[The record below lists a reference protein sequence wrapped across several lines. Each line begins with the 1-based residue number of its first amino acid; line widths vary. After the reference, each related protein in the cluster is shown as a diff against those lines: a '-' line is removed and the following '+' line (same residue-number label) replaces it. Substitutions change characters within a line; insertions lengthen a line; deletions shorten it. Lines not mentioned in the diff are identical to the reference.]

1 MKHLSISTK
10 LLWITSALFLSIVAI
25 LSVSLWWALSDQNVQ
40 LSSQVQ
46 DTLQQET
53 RTKLEARAGEY
64 GEMVAGFINEAYRI
78 PFSFAGMLETTAEE
92 SPLTRERV
100 EIAVAAV
107 LKKNA
112 QTSSMYAQF
121 EANGYDGLDS
131 EFVDKSTTHSVNSSG
146 TLEVYY
152 TRNDDGAVEHHQVD
166 DSAEKYVATLNEF
179 GFREA
184 EWYLCAK
191 DTKKPCL
198 MEPYLYEISPGNTAL
213 MTSLT
218 VPVLKHKQFIGV
230 VGVDVNLPVFQ
241 TMIDKLSKSLYG
253 GQAKVT
259 LLSAKGLVVAASHYA
274 KKARPLSESIDG
286 NLATQLIS
294 LHKNGQYLVND
305 SEIIVAYPINIP
317 LASAQ
322 WSLVIQVPKTEA
334 FKSSI
339 ELDNKMHQMASS
351 LGSLLLIVGL
361 VVAVVAVVTISLVIR
376 SIIKPL
382 RMIQGRVEHLA
393 SAEGDL
399 TQSIEVESHAELIAL
414 GHGFNSFIYKLKDLI
429 SELKSLAG
437 RTQTESVSSAHIAEL
452 TRDSVHRQYGE
463 IESVVTAVNQM
474 SATALEVAKASEQ
487 TASETEA
494 ISRNVHLSEEN
505 LTKAMDY
512 VITMSEESMQAKVA
526 VGKVAESSTNIS
538 RILEVISSIAA
549 QTNLLALN
557 AAIEA
562 ARAGEQGRGF
572 AVVADEVRA
581 LASKT
586 QSSTDDISVLID
598 ALQKE
603 VDSASDIIDKGA
615 ERAQMAVTQTEQ
627 ALTSL
632 NAMVSQIEEISSQ
645 ITHIAAAAEEQSAVT
660 EEVNR
665 NITGIS
671 DSASELARL
680 AGEAQQ
686 SSEVLADLV
695 KQQETQLNKLKT

>member
-25 LSVSLWWALSDQNVQ
+25 LSISLWWTLSAQNAQLSDQVQ
-40 LSSQVQ
+40 N
-46 DTLQQET
+46 TLQTET
-53 RTKLEARAGEY
+53 RDKLEARAGEY

-78 PFSFAGMLETTAEE
+78 PFSFAGMLESTAEE
-92 SPLTRERV
+92 LPLKRDRLEL
-100 EIAVAAV
+100 AVAAV

-112 QTSSMYAQF
+112 QVSSMYAQF
-121 EANGYDGLDS
+121 EPNGYDGLDS
-131 EFVDKSTTHSVNSSG
+131 EFLNVNVSHSVATSG
-146 TLEVYY
+146 ALEVYY
-152 TRNDDGAVEHHQVD
+152 TRNDDGTVEHNQVE
-166 DSAEKYVATLNEF
+166 DSAEKYLTSLNEF
-179 GFREA
+179 GIRDA
-184 EWYLCAK
+184 EWYLCDK
-191 DTKKPCL
+191 ETLKPCL
-198 MEPYLYEISPGNTAL
+198 MEPYLYEITPGNKAL

-241 TMIDKLSKSLYG
+241 TLIDKLSKSLYD

-259 LLSAKGLVVAASHYA
+259 LLSTRGLVVAASHYS
-274 KKARPLSESIDG
+274 KKARPLAESI
-286 NLATQLIS
+286 NPTLASQIIS
-294 LHKNGQYLVND
+294 LHKNSGYMVND
-305 SEIIVAYPINIP
+305 DEIIVAYPIKIP
-317 LASAQ
+317 LANAE
-322 WSLVIQVPKTEA
+322 WSLVIQVPTA
-334 FKSSI
+334 QAYKSSI
-339 ELDNKMHQMASS
+339 ELNNDMDEMATS
-351 LGSLLLIVGL
+351 LGSLLLIVGI
-361 VVAVVAVVTISLVIR
+361 VVSIAAVITISIVIR
-376 SIIKPL
+376 SIISPL

-393 SAEGDL
+393 SADGDL
-399 TQSIEVESHAELIAL
+399 TQSIEVDSHAELIAL
-414 GHGFNSFIYKLKDLI
+414 AKGFNSFIYKLKNLI
-429 SELKSLAG
+429 AELKILAS
-437 RTQTESVSSAHIAEL
+437 RSQEESQASAKIAQL
-452 TRDSVHRQYGE
+452 TRDSVNRQYGE

-487 TASETEA
+487 TAAETEA
-494 ISRNVHLSEEN
+494 MSRNIRHSEES
-505 LTKAMDY
+505 LTKAMGF
-512 VITMSEESMQAKVA
+512 VATMSQESMEAKLA
-526 VGKVAESSTNIS
+526 VSKVAESSMNIS

-586 QSSTDDISVLID
+586 QSSTNDISTLID

-603 VDSASDIIDKGA
+603 VQSASGIIDKGA
-615 ERAQMAVTQTEQ
+615 ERAQMAVSQTEQ
-627 ALTSL
+627 ALNSL
-632 NAMVSQIEEISSQ
+632 NSMVSQIGEISDQ
-645 ITHIAAAAEEQSAVT
+645 VTHIAAAAEEQSAVT

-686 SSEVLADLV
+686 SSVVLANLV
-695 KQQETQLNKLKT
+695 KQQHEQLGKLKT

>member
-25 LSVSLWWALSDQNVQ
+25 LSISLWWTLSDQNTE
-40 LSSQVQ
+40 LSNQVQ
-46 DTLQQET
+46 ETLQTET
-53 RTKLEARAGEY
+53 RDKLEARAGEY

-78 PFSFAGMLETTAEE
+78 PYSFSGMLESTAEE
-92 SPLTRERV
+92 LPLKRDRLELA
-100 EIAVAAV
+100 IAAV
-107 LKKNA
+107 LKKNT
-112 QTSSMYAQF
+112 QISSMYAQF
-121 EANGYDGLDS
+121 EPNGYDGLDS
-131 EFVDKSTTHSVNSSG
+131 EFLNVEVSHSVASSG
-146 TLEVYY
+146 SLEVYY
-152 TRNDDGAVEHHQVD
+152 TRNDDGTVEHHQVD

-179 GFREA
+179 GIREA
-184 EWYLCAK
+184 EWYLCAME
-191 DTKKPCL
+191 TLKPCL

-218 VPVLKHKQFIGV
+218 VPVVKHKKFIGV
-230 VGVDVNLPVFQ
+230 VGIDVNLPVFQ
-241 TMIDKLSKSLYG
+241 ALIDKLSKSLYG

-259 LLSAKGLVVAASHYA
+259 LLSTRGLVVAASHGS
-274 KKARPLSESIDG
+274 KKARPLGESIDPK
-286 NLATQLIS
+286 LASQIIS
-294 LHKNGQYLVND
+294 LHKNGGYMASD
-305 SEIIVAYPINIP
+305 DEIIVAYPIKIP
-317 LASAQ
+317 LAKAE
-322 WSLVIQVPKTEA
+322 WSLAIQVPKAQA

-339 ELDNKMHQMASS
+339 ELNDKMDEMATS
-351 LGSLLLIVGL
+351 LGSILLVVGL
-361 VVAVVAVVTISLVIR
+361 TVSLLAVVTISIVIR
-376 SIIKPL
+376 SIIAPL
-382 RMIQGRVEHLA
+382 KMIQGRVEHLA
-393 SAEGDL
+393 SADGDL
-399 TQSIEVESHAELIAL
+399 TQSIVVDAHAELIAL
-414 GHGFNSFIYKLKDLI
+414 GKGFNSFIHKLKDLI
-429 SELKSLAG
+429 SELKTLAG
-437 RTQTESVSSAHIAEL
+437 RTQEESLSSAQIAEL

-463 IESVVTAVNQM
+463 IESVVTAVNEM

-487 TASETEA
+487 TAAETEA
-494 ISRNVHLSEEN
+494 MSRNVRLSEEN
-505 LTKAMDY
+505 LTKAMEY
-512 VITMSEESMQAKVA
+512 VTTMSQESMQAKVA
-526 VGKVAESSTNIS
+526 VSKVAESSTNIS

-603 VDSASDIIDKGA
+603 VHSASGIIDKGA
-615 ERAQMAVTQTEQ
+615 ERAQMAVSQTEQ

-632 NAMVSQIEEISSQ
+632 NSMVSQIEEISSQ
-645 ITHIAAAAEEQSAVT
+645 VTHIAAAAEEQSAVT

-686 SSEVLADLV
+686 SSVVLAELV
-695 KQQETQLNKLKT
+695 KQQHQQLGKLKT

>member
-25 LSVSLWWALSDQNVQ
+25 LSISLWWTLSAQNAQLSDQVQ
-40 LSSQVQ
+40 N
-46 DTLQQET
+46 TLQMET
-53 RTKLEARAGEY
+53 RDKLEARAGEY

-78 PFSFAGMLETTAEE
+78 PFSFAGMLESTAEE
-92 SPLTRERV
+92 LPLKRDRLEL
-100 EIAVAAV
+100 AVAAV

-112 QTSSMYAQF
+112 QVSSMYAQF
-121 EANGYDGLDS
+121 EPNGYDGLDS
-131 EFVDKSTTHSVNSSG
+131 EFLNVNVSHSVATSG
-146 TLEVYY
+146 ALEVYY
-152 TRNDDGAVEHHQVD
+152 TRNDDGTVEHNQVE
-166 DSAEKYVATLNEF
+166 DSAEKYLTSLNEF
-179 GFREA
+179 GIRDA
-184 EWYLCAK
+184 EWYLCDK
-191 DTKKPCL
+191 ETLKPCL
-198 MEPYLYEISPGNTAL
+198 MEPYLYEITPGNKAL

-241 TMIDKLSKSLYG
+241 TLIDKLSKSLYD

-259 LLSAKGLVVAASHYA
+259 LLSTRGLVVAASHYS
-274 KKARPLSESIDG
+274 KKARPLAESI
-286 NLATQLIS
+286 NPTLASQIIS
-294 LHKNGQYLVND
+294 LHKNSGYMVND
-305 SEIIVAYPINIP
+305 DEIIVAYPIKIP
-317 LASAQ
+317 LANAE
-322 WSLVIQVPKTEA
+322 WSLVIQVPTA
-334 FKSSI
+334 QAYKSSI
-339 ELDNKMHQMASS
+339 ELNNDMDEMATS
-351 LGSLLLIVGL
+351 LGSLLLIVGI
-361 VVAVVAVVTISLVIR
+361 VVSIAAVITISLVIR
-376 SIIKPL
+376 SIISPL

-393 SAEGDL
+393 SADGDL
-399 TQSIEVESHAELIAL
+399 TQSIEVDSHAELIAL
-414 GHGFNSFIYKLKDLI
+414 AKGFNSFIYKLKNLI
-429 SELKSLAG
+429 AELKILAS
-437 RTQTESVSSAHIAEL
+437 RSQEESQASAKIAQL
-452 TRDSVHRQYGE
+452 TRDSVNRQYGE

-487 TASETEA
+487 TAAETEA
-494 ISRNVHLSEEN
+494 MSRNIRHSEES
-505 LTKAMDY
+505 LTKAMGF
-512 VITMSEESMQAKVA
+512 VATMSQESMEAKLA
-526 VGKVAESSTNIS
+526 VSKVAESSMNIS

-586 QSSTDDISVLID
+586 QSSTNDISTLID

-603 VDSASDIIDKGA
+603 VQSASGIIDKGA
-615 ERAQMAVTQTEQ
+615 ERAQMAVSQTEQ
-627 ALTSL
+627 ALNSL
-632 NAMVSQIEEISSQ
+632 NSMVSQIGEISGQ
-645 ITHIAAAAEEQSAVT
+645 VTHIAAAAEEQSAVT

-686 SSEVLADLV
+686 SSVVLANLV
-695 KQQETQLNKLKT
+695 KQQHEQLGKLKT

>member
-25 LSVSLWWALSDQNVQ
+25 LSISLWWTLSAQNAQLSDQVQ
-40 LSSQVQ
+40 N
-46 DTLQQET
+46 TLQTET
-53 RTKLEARAGEY
+53 RDKLEARAGEY

-78 PFSFAGMLETTAEE
+78 PFSFAGMLESTADEL
-92 SPLTRERV
+92 PLKRDRLEL
-100 EIAVAAV
+100 AVAAV

-112 QTSSMYAQF
+112 QVSSMYAQF
-121 EANGYDGLDS
+121 EPNGYDGLDS
-131 EFVDKSTTHSVNSSG
+131 EFLNVNVSHSVATSG
-146 TLEVYY
+146 ALEVYY
-152 TRNDDGAVEHHQVD
+152 TRNDDGTVEHNQVE
-166 DSAEKYVATLNEF
+166 DSAEKYLTSLNEF
-179 GFREA
+179 GIRDA
-184 EWYLCAK
+184 EWYLCGK
-191 DTKKPCL
+191 ETLKPCL
-198 MEPYLYEISPGNTAL
+198 MEPYLYEITPGNKAL

-241 TMIDKLSKSLYG
+241 TLIDKLSKSLYD

-259 LLSAKGLVVAASHYA
+259 LLSTRGLVVAASHYS
-274 KKARPLSESIDG
+274 KKARPLAESI
-286 NLATQLIS
+286 NPTLASQIIS
-294 LHKNGQYLVND
+294 LHKNSGYMVND
-305 SEIIVAYPINIP
+305 DEIIVAYPIKIP
-317 LASAQ
+317 LANAE
-322 WSLVIQVPKTEA
+322 WSLVIQVPTA
-334 FKSSI
+334 QAYKSSI
-339 ELDNKMHQMASS
+339 ELNNDMDEMATS
-351 LGSLLLIVGL
+351 LGSLLLIVGI
-361 VVAVVAVVTISLVIR
+361 VVSIAAVITISLVIR
-376 SIIKPL
+376 SIISPL

-393 SAEGDL
+393 SADGDL
-399 TQSIEVESHAELIAL
+399 TQSIEVDSHAELIAL
-414 GHGFNSFIYKLKDLI
+414 AKGFNSFIYKLKNLI
-429 SELKSLAG
+429 AELKTLAS
-437 RTQTESVSSAHIAEL
+437 RSQEESQASAKIAQL
-452 TRDSVHRQYGE
+452 TRDSVNRQYGE

-487 TASETEA
+487 TAAETEA
-494 ISRNVHLSEEN
+494 MSRNIRHSEES
-505 LTKAMDY
+505 LTKAMGF
-512 VITMSEESMQAKVA
+512 VATMSQESMEAKLA
-526 VGKVAESSTNIS
+526 VSKVAESSMNIS

-586 QSSTDDISVLID
+586 QSSTNDISTLID

-603 VDSASDIIDKGA
+603 VQSASGIIDKGA
-615 ERAQMAVTQTEQ
+615 ERAQMAVSQTEQ
-627 ALTSL
+627 ALNSL
-632 NAMVSQIEEISSQ
+632 NSMVSQIGEISDQ
-645 ITHIAAAAEEQSAVT
+645 VTHIAAAAEEQSAVT

-686 SSEVLADLV
+686 SSVVLANLV
-695 KQQETQLNKLKT
+695 KQQHEQLGKLKT

>member
-25 LSVSLWWALSDQNVQ
+25 LSISLWWTLSDQNTE
-40 LSSQVQ
+40 LSNQVQ
-46 DTLQQET
+46 ETLQTET
-53 RTKLEARAGEY
+53 RDKLEARAGEY

-78 PFSFAGMLETTAEE
+78 PFSFSGMLESTAEE
-92 SPLTRERV
+92 LPLKRDRLEL
-100 EIAVAAV
+100 AVAAV
-107 LKKNA
+107 LKKNN
-112 QTSSMYAQF
+112 QISSMYAQF
-121 EANGYDGLDS
+121 EPNGYDGLDS
-131 EFVDKSTTHSVNSSG
+131 EFLNVEVSHSVASSG
-146 TLEVYY
+146 SLEVYY
-152 TRNDDGAVEHHQVD
+152 TRNDDGTVEHNQVD
-166 DSAEKYVATLNEF
+166 DSAEKYVTTLNEF
-179 GFREA
+179 GIREA

-191 DTKKPCL
+191 ETLKPCL
-198 MEPYLYEISPGNTAL
+198 MEPYLYEITPGNNAL

-218 VPVLKHKQFIGV
+218 VPVVKHKQFIGV

-241 TMIDKLSKSLYG
+241 ALIDKLSKSLYD

-259 LLSAKGLVVAASHYA
+259 LLSTRGLVVAASHYS
-274 KKARPLSESIDG
+274 KKARPLSESIDPK
-286 NLATQLIS
+286 LASQIVA
-294 LHKNGQYLVND
+294 LHKNGGYMAND
-305 SEIIVAYPINIP
+305 DEIIVAYPIKIP
-317 LASAQ
+317 LAKAE
-322 WSLVIQVPKTEA
+322 WSLAIQVPKAQA

-339 ELDNKMHQMASS
+339 ELNDKMDEMATS
-351 LGSLLLIVGL
+351 LGSILLMVGL
-361 VVAVVAVVTISLVIR
+361 AVSILAVVTISIVIR
-376 SIIKPL
+376 SIIAPL
-382 RMIQGRVEHLA
+382 KMIQGRVEHLA
-393 SAEGDL
+393 SADGDL
-399 TQSIEVESHAELIAL
+399 TQSIVVDAHAELIAL
-414 GHGFNSFIYKLKDLI
+414 GKGFNSFIHKLKDLI
-429 SELKSLAG
+429 SELKTLAG
-437 RTQTESVSSAHIAEL
+437 RTQEESLSSAQIAEL

-463 IESVVTAVNQM
+463 IESVVTAVNEM

-487 TASETEA
+487 TAAETEA
-494 ISRNVHLSEEN
+494 MSRNVRLSEES
-505 LTKAMDY
+505 LTKAMEY
-512 VITMSEESMQAKVA
+512 VTTMSQESMQAKVA
-526 VGKVAESSTNIS
+526 VSKVAESSTNIS

-598 ALQKE
+598 ALQQE
-603 VDSASDIIDKGA
+603 VISASGIIDKGA
-615 ERAQMAVTQTEQ
+615 ERAQMAVSQTEQ

-632 NAMVSQIEEISSQ
+632 NSMVSQIEEISSQ
-645 ITHIAAAAEEQSAVT
+645 VTHIAAAAEEQSAVT

-686 SSEVLADLV
+686 SSVVLAELV
-695 KQQETQLNKLKT
+695 KQQHQQLGKLKT

>member
-25 LSVSLWWALSDQNVQ
+25 LSISLWWTLSDQNTE
-40 LSSQVQ
+40 LSNQVQ
-46 DTLQQET
+46 ETLQTET
-53 RTKLEARAGEY
+53 RDKLEARAGEY

-78 PFSFAGMLETTAEE
+78 PYSFSGMLESTAEE
-92 SPLTRERV
+92 LPLKRDRLEL
-100 EIAVAAV
+100 AVAAV
-107 LKKNA
+107 LKKNN
-112 QTSSMYAQF
+112 QISSMYAQF
-121 EANGYDGLDS
+121 EPNGYDGLDS
-131 EFVDKSTTHSVNSSG
+131 EFLNVEVSHSVASSG
-146 TLEVYY
+146 SLEVYY
-152 TRNDDGAVEHHQVD
+152 TRNDDGTVEHNQVD
-166 DSAEKYVATLNEF
+166 DSAEKYVTTLNEF
-179 GFREA
+179 GIREA

-191 DTKKPCL
+191 ETLKPCL
-198 MEPYLYEISPGNTAL
+198 MEPYLYEITPGNNAL

-218 VPVLKHKQFIGV
+218 VPVVKHKQFIGV

-241 TMIDKLSKSLYG
+241 ALIDKLSKSLYD

-259 LLSAKGLVVAASHYA
+259 LLSTRGLVVAASHYS
-274 KKARPLSESIDG
+274 KKARPLSESIDPK
-286 NLATQLIS
+286 LASQIVA
-294 LHKNGQYLVND
+294 LHKNGGYMAND
-305 SEIIVAYPINIP
+305 DEIIVAYPIKIP
-317 LASAQ
+317 LAKAE
-322 WSLVIQVPKTEA
+322 WSLAIQVPKAQA

-339 ELDNKMHQMASS
+339 ELNDKMDEMATS
-351 LGSLLLIVGL
+351 LGSILLMVGL
-361 VVAVVAVVTISLVIR
+361 AVSILAVVTISIVIR
-376 SIIKPL
+376 SIIAPL
-382 RMIQGRVEHLA
+382 KMIQGRVEHLA
-393 SAEGDL
+393 SADGDL
-399 TQSIEVESHAELIAL
+399 TQSIVVDAHAELIAL
-414 GHGFNSFIYKLKDLI
+414 GKGFNSFIHKLKDLI
-429 SELKSLAG
+429 SELKTLAG
-437 RTQTESVSSAHIAEL
+437 RTQEESLSSAQIAEL

-463 IESVVTAVNQM
+463 IESVVTAVNEM

-487 TASETEA
+487 TAAETEA
-494 ISRNVHLSEEN
+494 MSRNVRLSEES
-505 LTKAMDY
+505 LTKAMEY
-512 VITMSEESMQAKVA
+512 VTTMSQESMQAKVA
-526 VGKVAESSTNIS
+526 VSKVAESSTNIS

-598 ALQKE
+598 ALQQE
-603 VDSASDIIDKGA
+603 VNSASGIIDKGA
-615 ERAQMAVTQTEQ
+615 ERAQMAVSQTEQ

-632 NAMVSQIEEISSQ
+632 NSMVSQIEEISSQ
-645 ITHIAAAAEEQSAVT
+645 VTHIAAAAEEQSAVT

-686 SSEVLADLV
+686 SSVVLAELV
-695 KQQETQLNKLKT
+695 KQQHQQLGKLKT

>member
-25 LSVSLWWALSDQNVQ
+25 LSISLWWTLSDQNTE
-40 LSSQVQ
+40 LSNQVQ
-46 DTLQQET
+46 ETLQTET
-53 RTKLEARAGEY
+53 RDKLEARAGEY

-78 PFSFAGMLETTAEE
+78 PFSFSGMLESTAEDL
-92 SPLTRERV
+92 PLKRDRLEL
-100 EIAVAAV
+100 AVAAV
-107 LKKNA
+107 LKKNN
-112 QTSSMYAQF
+112 QISSMYAQF
-121 EANGYDGLDS
+121 EPNGYDGLDS
-131 EFVDKSTTHSVNSSG
+131 EFLNVEVSHSVASSG
-146 TLEVYY
+146 ALEVYY
-152 TRNDDGAVEHHQVD
+152 TRNDDGTVEHHQVD
-166 DSAEKYVATLNEF
+166 DSAEKYVSTLNEF
-179 GFREA
+179 GIREA

-191 DTKKPCL
+191 ETLKPCL

-218 VPVLKHKQFIGV
+218 VPVVKHKQFIGV

-241 TMIDKLSKSLYG
+241 ALIDKLSKSLYG

-259 LLSAKGLVVAASHYA
+259 LLSTRGLVVAASHYS
-274 KKARPLSESIDG
+274 KKARPLSESIDPK
-286 NLATQLIS
+286 LASQIAA
-294 LHKNGQYLVND
+294 LHKNGGYMASD
-305 SEIIVAYPINIP
+305 DEIIVAYPIKIP
-317 LASAQ
+317 LAKAE
-322 WSLVIQVPKTEA
+322 WSLAIQVPKAQA

-339 ELDNKMHQMASS
+339 ELNDKMDEMATS
-351 LGSLLLIVGL
+351 LGSILLMVGL
-361 VVAVVAVVTISLVIR
+361 AVSILAVVTISIVIR
-376 SIIKPL
+376 SIIAPL

-393 SAEGDL
+393 SADGDL
-399 TQSIEVESHAELIAL
+399 TQSIVVDAHAELIAL
-414 GHGFNSFIYKLKDLI
+414 GKGFNSFIHKLKDLI
-429 SELKSLAG
+429 SELKTLAG
-437 RTQTESVSSAHIAEL
+437 RTQEESLSSAQIAEL

-463 IESVVTAVNQM
+463 IESVVTAVNEM

-487 TASETEA
+487 TAAETEA
-494 ISRNVHLSEEN
+494 MSRNVRLSEES
-505 LTKAMDY
+505 LTKAMEY
-512 VITMSEESMQAKVA
+512 VTTMSQESMQAKVA
-526 VGKVAESSTNIS
+526 VSKVAESSTNIS

-598 ALQKE
+598 ALQQE
-603 VDSASDIIDKGA
+603 VNSASGIIDKGA
-615 ERAQMAVTQTEQ
+615 ERAQMAVSQTEQ

-632 NAMVSQIEEISSQ
+632 NSMVSQIEEISSQ
-645 ITHIAAAAEEQSAVT
+645 VTHIAAAAEEQSAVT

-686 SSEVLADLV
+686 SSVVLAELV
-695 KQQETQLNKLKT
+695 KQQHQQLGKLKT

>member
-25 LSVSLWWALSDQNVQ
+25 LSISLWWTLSAQNAQLSDQVQ
-40 LSSQVQ
+40 N
-46 DTLQQET
+46 TLQTET
-53 RTKLEARAGEY
+53 RDKLEARAGEY

-78 PFSFAGMLETTAEE
+78 PFSFAGMLESTAEE
-92 SPLTRERV
+92 LPLKRDRLEL
-100 EIAVAAV
+100 AVAAV

-112 QTSSMYAQF
+112 QVSSMYAQF
-121 EANGYDGLDS
+121 EPNGYDGLDS
-131 EFVDKSTTHSVNSSG
+131 EFLNVNVSHSVATSG
-146 TLEVYY
+146 ALEVYY
-152 TRNDDGAVEHHQVD
+152 TRNDDGTVEHNQVE
-166 DSAEKYVATLNEF
+166 DSAEKYLTSLNEF
-179 GFREA
+179 GIRDA
-184 EWYLCAK
+184 EWYLCDK
-191 DTKKPCL
+191 ETLKPCL
-198 MEPYLYEISPGNTAL
+198 MEPYLYEITPGNKAL

-241 TMIDKLSKSLYG
+241 TLIDKLSKSLYD

-259 LLSAKGLVVAASHYA
+259 LLSTRGLVVAASHYS
-274 KKARPLSESIDG
+274 KKARPLAESI
-286 NLATQLIS
+286 NPTLASQIIS
-294 LHKNGQYLVND
+294 LHKNSGYMVND
-305 SEIIVAYPINIP
+305 DEIIVAYPIKIP
-317 LASAQ
+317 LANAE
-322 WSLVIQVPKTEA
+322 WSLVIQVPTA
-334 FKSSI
+334 QAYKSSI
-339 ELDNKMHQMASS
+339 ELNNDMDEMATS
-351 LGSLLLIVGL
+351 LGSLLLIVGI
-361 VVAVVAVVTISLVIR
+361 VVSIAAVITISLVIR
-376 SIIKPL
+376 SIISPL

-393 SAEGDL
+393 SADGDL
-399 TQSIEVESHAELIAL
+399 TQSIEVDSHAELIAL
-414 GHGFNSFIYKLKDLI
+414 AKGFNSFIYKLKNLI
-429 SELKSLAG
+429 AELKILAS
-437 RTQTESVSSAHIAEL
+437 RSQEESQASAKIAQL
-452 TRDSVHRQYGE
+452 TRDSVNRQYGE

-487 TASETEA
+487 TAAETEA
-494 ISRNVHLSEEN
+494 MSRNIRHSEES
-505 LTKAMDY
+505 LTKAMGF
-512 VITMSEESMQAKVA
+512 VATMSQESMEAKLA
-526 VGKVAESSTNIS
+526 VSKVAESSMNIS

-586 QSSTDDISVLID
+586 QSSTNDISTLID

-603 VDSASDIIDKGA
+603 VQSASGIIDKGA
-615 ERAQMAVTQTEQ
+615 ERAQMAVSQTEQ
-627 ALTSL
+627 ALNSL
-632 NAMVSQIEEISSQ
+632 NSMVSQIGEISGQ
-645 ITHIAAAAEEQSAVT
+645 VTHIAAAAEEQSAVT

-686 SSEVLADLV
+686 SSVVLANLV
-695 KQQETQLNKLKT
+695 KQQHEQLGKLKT

>member
-25 LSVSLWWALSDQNVQ
+25 LSISLWWTLSDQNTE
-40 LSSQVQ
+40 LSNQVQ
-46 DTLQQET
+46 ETLQTET
-53 RTKLEARAGEY
+53 RDKLEARAGEY

-78 PFSFAGMLETTAEE
+78 PFSFSGMLESTAEDL
-92 SPLTRERV
+92 PLKRDRLEL
-100 EIAVAAV
+100 AVAAV
-107 LKKNA
+107 LKKNN
-112 QTSSMYAQF
+112 QISSMYAQF
-121 EANGYDGLDS
+121 EPNGYDGLDS
-131 EFVDKSTTHSVNSSG
+131 EFLNVEVSHSVASSG
-146 TLEVYY
+146 ALEVYY
-152 TRNDDGAVEHHQVD
+152 TRNDDGTVEHHQVD
-166 DSAEKYVATLNEF
+166 DSAEKYVTTLNEF
-179 GFREA
+179 GIGEA

-191 DTKKPCL
+191 ETLKPCL

-218 VPVLKHKQFIGV
+218 VPVVKHKQFIGV

-241 TMIDKLSKSLYG
+241 ALIDKLSKSLYG

-259 LLSAKGLVVAASHYA
+259 LLSTRGLVVAASHYS
-274 KKARPLSESIDG
+274 KKARPLSESIDPK
-286 NLATQLIS
+286 LASQIVA
-294 LHKNGQYLVND
+294 LHKNGGYMAND
-305 SEIIVAYPINIP
+305 DEIIVAYPIKIP
-317 LASAQ
+317 LAKAE
-322 WSLVIQVPKTEA
+322 WSLAIQVPKAQA

-339 ELDNKMHQMASS
+339 ELNDKMDEMATS
-351 LGSLLLIVGL
+351 LGSILLMVGL
-361 VVAVVAVVTISLVIR
+361 AVSILAVVTISIVIR
-376 SIIKPL
+376 SIIAPL

-393 SAEGDL
+393 SADGDL
-399 TQSIEVESHAELIAL
+399 TQSIVVDAHAELIAL
-414 GHGFNSFIYKLKDLI
+414 GKGFNSFIHKLKDLI
-429 SELKSLAG
+429 SELKTLAG
-437 RTQTESVSSAHIAEL
+437 RTQEESLSSAQIAEL

-463 IESVVTAVNQM
+463 IESVVTAVNEM

-487 TASETEA
+487 TAAETEA
-494 ISRNVHLSEEN
+494 MSRNVRLSEES
-505 LTKAMDY
+505 LTKAMEY
-512 VITMSEESMQAKVA
+512 VTTMSQESMQAKVA
-526 VGKVAESSTNIS
+526 VSKVAESSTNIS

-598 ALQKE
+598 ALQQE
-603 VDSASDIIDKGA
+603 VNSASGIIDKGA
-615 ERAQMAVTQTEQ
+615 ERAQMAVSQTEQ

-632 NAMVSQIEEISSQ
+632 NSMVSQIEEISSQ
-645 ITHIAAAAEEQSAVT
+645 VTHIAAAAEEQSAVT

-686 SSEVLADLV
+686 SSVVLAELV
-695 KQQETQLNKLKT
+695 KQQHQQLGKLKT